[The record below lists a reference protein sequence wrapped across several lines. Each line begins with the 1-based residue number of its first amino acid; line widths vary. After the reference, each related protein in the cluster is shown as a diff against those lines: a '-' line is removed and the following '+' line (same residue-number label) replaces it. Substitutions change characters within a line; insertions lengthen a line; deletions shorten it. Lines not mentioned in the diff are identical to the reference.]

1 MPRSPAWE
9 WIAWRVRGEGEGGG
23 RDDEDED
30 EDDDEYNDEEDDDDN
45 DGEEEEGR
53 EAIREAVD
61 ASFWRSALRWCFT
74 LSSWLVVAITSFMS
88 M

>member
-30 EDDDEYNDEEDDDDN
+30 EDDEYNEEEDDDN
-45 DGEEEEGR
+45 DEEGEEEGR
-53 EAIREAVD
+53 EAIREATD
-61 ASFWRSALRWCFT
+61 ASFWRSVLRWCFT

>member
-1 MPRSPAWE
+1 MPLSPAWE

-30 EDDDEYNDEEDDDDN
+30 EDDEYNEEEDEDN
-45 DGEEEEGR
+45 DDEGEEGR
-53 EAIREAVD
+53 EAIREATD
-61 ASFWRSALRWCFT
+61 ASFWRSVLRWCFT

>member
-23 RDDEDED
+23 RDDDDED
-30 EDDDEYNDEEDDDDN
+30 EDDEYNEEEDDDN
-45 DGEEEEGR
+45 DEEGEEEGR
-53 EAIREAVD
+53 EAIRVATD
-61 ASFWRSALRWCFT
+61 ASFWRSVLRWCFT

>member
-1 MPRSPAWE
+1 MPLSPAWE

-23 RDDEDED
+23 RDDDDE
-30 EDDDEYNDEEDDDDN
+30 DDEYNEEEDDDN
-45 DGEEEEGR
+45 DEEGEEEGR
-53 EAIREAVD
+53 EAIREATD
-61 ASFWRSALRWCFT
+61 ASFWRSVLRWYFT

>member
-1 MPRSPAWE
+1 M
-9 WIAWRVRGEGEGGG
+9 GEGG
-23 RDDEDED
+23 RKDDDD
-30 EDDDEYNDEEDDDDN
+30 EDDDEYNEEEDEDDN

-53 EAIREAVD
+53 EAIREATD
-61 ASFWRSALRWCFT
+61 ASFWRSVLRWCFT

>member
-1 MPRSPAWE
+1 MPLSPAWE

-23 RDDEDED
+23 RDDDDE
-30 EDDDEYNDEEDDDDN
+30 DDEYNEEEDDDN
-45 DGEEEEGR
+45 DEEGEEEGR
-53 EAIREAVD
+53 EAIREATD
-61 ASFWRSALRWCFT
+61 ASFWRSVLRWCFT

>member
-1 MPRSPAWE
+1 MPLSPAWE

-23 RDDEDED
+23 RDDDDDEDED
-30 EDDDEYNDEEDDDDN
+30 EYNEEEDDDN
-45 DGEEEEGR
+45 DDEEGEEGR
-53 EAIREAVD
+53 EAIREATD
-61 ASFWRSALRWCFT
+61 ASFWRSVLRWCFT

>member
-1 MPRSPAWE
+1 M
-9 WIAWRVRGEGEGGG
+9 GEGGG
-23 RDDEDED
+23 RDDDDDE
-30 EDDDEYNDEEDDDDN
+30 DDEYNEEEDDDN

-53 EAIREAVD
+53 EAIREATD
-61 ASFWRSALRWCFT
+61 ASFWRSVLRWCFT

>member
-1 MPRSPAWE
+1 MPLSPAWE
-9 WIAWRVRGEGEGGG
+9 WIAWRVRGEGEGG
-23 RDDEDED
+23 RKDDDD
-30 EDDDEYNDEEDDDDN
+30 EDDDEYNEEEDEDDN

-53 EAIREAVD
+53 EAIREATD
-61 ASFWRSALRWCFT
+61 ASFWRSVLRWCFT

>member
-1 MPRSPAWE
+1 M
-9 WIAWRVRGEGEGGG
+9 GEGGG

-30 EDDDEYNDEEDDDDN
+30 DEYNDEEDEDNDDD
-45 DGEEEEGR
+45 EEGEEGR
-53 EAIREAVD
+53 EAIREATD
-61 ASFWRSALRWCFT
+61 ASFWRSVLRWCFT

>member
-1 MPRSPAWE
+1 MPLSPAWE

-23 RDDEDED
+23 RDEDDE
-30 EDDDEYNDEEDDDDN
+30 DDEYNEEEDDDN
-45 DGEEEEGR
+45 DEEEEGR
-53 EAIREAVD
+53 EAIREATD
-61 ASFWRSALRWCFT
+61 ASFWRSVLRWCFT

>member
-1 MPRSPAWE
+1 MPLSPAWE

-23 RDDEDED
+23 RDDDDED
-30 EDDDEYNDEEDDDDN
+30 DDDEYNEEEDDDND

-53 EAIREAVD
+53 EAIREATD
-61 ASFWRSALRWCFT
+61 ASFWRSVLRWCFT

>member
-1 MPRSPAWE
+1 M
-9 WIAWRVRGEGEGGG
+9 GEGGG
-23 RDDEDED
+23 RDDEDDED
-30 EDDDEYNDEEDDDDN
+30 EDEYNDEEDDDND

-53 EAIREAVD
+53 EAIREATD
-61 ASFWRSALRWCFT
+61 ASFWRSVLRWYFT

>member
-30 EDDDEYNDEEDDDDN
+30 DEYNEEEDDDDN
-45 DGEEEEGR
+45 DDEEGEEGR
-53 EAIREAVD
+53 EAIREATD
-61 ASFWRSALRWCFT
+61 ASFWRSVLRWCFT

>member
-1 MPRSPAWE
+1 MPLSPAWE

-23 RDDEDED
+23 RDEDEDDEDEYNED
-30 EDDDEYNDEEDDDDN
+30 EDDDNDEE
-45 DGEEEEGR
+45 GEEGK
-53 EAIREAVD
+53 EAIREATD
-61 ASFWRSALRWCFT
+61 ASFWRSVLRWCFT